1 MLYLSFLPCGDS
13 IECNAQTELSIKA
26 NDNHQQ
32 HEHQSEA
39 CTPFCTCS
47 CCAAS
52 AFYSPLSK
60 IHASKIVLLSEKHPL
75 LNEDAKTDIFSSIW
89 QPPQLS

>member
-1 MLYLSFLPCGDS
+1 MLYLSCLPCGDGK
-13 IECNAQTELSIKA
+13 ECNSKTEKKITATEK
-26 NDNHQQ
+26 HQQ
-32 HEHQSEA
+32 HQHQSES

-52 AFYSPLSK
+52 AFYTHLSK
-60 IHASKIVLLSEKHPL
+60 IQASKILLLTEKHPL

>member
-1 MLYLSFLPCGDS
+1 MLYLSCLPCGDS
-13 IECNAQTELSIKA
+13 VECNAKSEVKIA
-26 NDNHQQ
+26 APDNHQQ
-32 HEHQSEA
+32 HQHQSES

-52 AFYSPLSK
+52 AFYYPLSK
-60 IHASKIVLLSEKHPL
+60 IQASKIVFLSQKHPL
-75 LNEDAKTDIFSSIW
+75 FNDDADTEVYSAIW